1 MILLY
6 VSQETNR
13 LKYIVDFIFT
23 DILRTPYQITTDKD
37 LFIKSELSKV
47 SYGKAKLADEFLI
60 PSSNLL
66 FESDIVKQP
75 IDVKNWNE
83 IPIIYKMDHGDIP
96 FDFFASSFYL
106 VSRYEEYLPHSS
118 DRHSRFRP
126 EESLAFRGGF
136 LDRPIINVWADEFK
150 KVFQKRYSS
159 FSFPFP
165 VYVFTPTIDIDNA
178 YAYKYKGFVR
188 SAAILLS
195 KLVTFEF
202 KKFARR
208 VAVYSG
214 YKKDPYDSY
223 ERQETVHKTYNINPL
238 YFILLGDFSKYD
250 RNLSHKNKYM
260 IQLIQR
266 LSKSGTI
273 GLHPSYNSNK
283 SESQL
288 LTEKARL
295 ENIVGKSVA
304 RSRQHYIKLKVPQT
318 YRTLIKAGIN
328 EDYSMGYPSLI
339 GYRASTATPFYFFDL
354 EQNLK
359 TALKIFPFVAMD
371 STLKYYLRFKT
382 KEVIPYLR
390 PIVNELK
397 KIGGNFIFVFHNE
410 SIGDGRNWKH
420 WGEIYEKVIKLAL
433 EELED

>member
-23 DILRTPYQITTDKD
+23 DVLRISYQLTTDKD
-37 LFIKSELSKV
+37 QFIKSKLSKV
-47 SYGKAKLADEFLI
+47 SYGKVKVADEFFI
-60 PSSNLL
+60 PSCNLL
-66 FESDIVKQP
+66 FETDIVKQP
-75 IDVKNWNE
+75 VEVKNWNE
-83 IPIIYKMDHGDIP
+83 MPIIYKVEDGDLP
-96 FDFFASSFYL
+96 FDIFAAAFYL
-106 VSRYEEYLPHSS
+106 VSRYEEYLPHSA
-118 DRHSRFRP
+118 DRHNRFRP

-150 KVFQKRYSS
+150 KLFQKRNPA
-159 FSFPFP
+159 FTFPFP
-165 VYVFTPTIDIDNA
+165 AYTFTPTIDIDNA

-188 SAAILLS
+188 STAILMS
-195 KLVTFEF
+195 KLATFEF

-214 YKKDPYDSY
+214 YRNDPYDSY
-223 ERQETVHKTYNINPL
+223 EKQENIHKTYNVNPL

-250 RNLSHKNKYM
+250 RNLSHRNKYM
-260 IQLIQR
+260 VQLVQR
-266 LSKSGTI
+266 LSESGTV

-288 LTEKARL
+288 LAEKARL
-295 ENIVGKSVA
+295 ENILGKPVV

-318 YRTLIKAGIN
+318 YRSLIKARIN

-339 GYRASTATPFYFFDL
+339 GYRASTATPFHFFDL
-354 EQNLK
+354 ERNDK
-359 TALKIFPFVAMD
+359 TDLKIFPFVAMD

-390 PIVNELK
+390 PIVTELK

-420 WGEIYEKVIKLAL
+420 WGDIYEKVIKLAL